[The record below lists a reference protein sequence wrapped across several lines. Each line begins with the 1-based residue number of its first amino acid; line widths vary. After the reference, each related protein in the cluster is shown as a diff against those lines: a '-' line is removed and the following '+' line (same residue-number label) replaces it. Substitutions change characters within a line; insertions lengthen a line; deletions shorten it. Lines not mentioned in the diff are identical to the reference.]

1 MCVFVRL
8 TAITVVLAFAAEA
21 SAVVIEV
28 PVTPA
33 FLKNNPRA
41 FSIKVK
47 KRDDG
52 RIEFTIVRNLSGPRY
67 LVSSL
72 AIRRSSSLV
81 LESRFPSF
89 VRKGAATYYF
99 TVAPEHVVNSDLQ
112 ISETYFTGA
121 DKNPIP
127 LPGGMH
133 YKIQLR
139 DFAP

>member
-33 FLKNNPRA
+33 FLKKNPKA
-41 FSIKVK
+41 FSIKAK

-72 AIRRSSSLV
+72 TIRKNSTLV
-81 LESRFPSF
+81 LESHFPSF
-89 VRKGAATYYF
+89 VRKGGVTYYF
-99 TVAPEHVVNSDLQ
+99 TVALEHVVNSDLQ
-112 ISETYFTGA
+112 ISEAFFTGA

-127 LPGGMH
+127 FPGGMH